1 MDHPLDSVMGMMAL
15 QEPFEKTDEQ
25 LRAAGERYIRVFG
38 PIMELPEDF
47 SKRLRSLMVSY
58 RSVGMRS

>member
-1 MDHPLDSVMGMMAL
+1 MGMMAL